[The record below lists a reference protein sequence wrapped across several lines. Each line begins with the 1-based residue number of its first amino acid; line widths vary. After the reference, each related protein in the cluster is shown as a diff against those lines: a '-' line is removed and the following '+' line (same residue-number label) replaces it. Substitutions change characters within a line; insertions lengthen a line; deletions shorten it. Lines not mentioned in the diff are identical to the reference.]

1 MWVEPNGKTWRIR
14 DEHGGHKVTIAKGYR
29 TKTAARLAKVQF
41 EADALRGEALRPRGG
56 QILLSD
62 WLDAWQ
68 PAWEAGLKP
77 SSAESEPARVKNHI
91 RPLLGN
97 MSLDDVDPL
106 VVQRWVARLQA
117 GERDPADPTK
127 WKRKPLSPKTVR
139 NVHGLLHKIMQAAV
153 TQRLIRA
160 NPCTATTL
168 PRRPHHE
175 MRFMTEPEVGRL
187 IAALLAHWRPLVLLL
202 VATGMRWGEATA
214 LRVGDVDLL
223 AARPSARIIRTR
235 HELGGG
241 RIMFTEPKTVHSR
254 RTVTFPK
261 RVADALLPLVA
272 GRNRTELVFTARRGG
287 EVRVRNFRRNW
298 QTACAAAGL
307 AGLRVHDIRHS
318 HAAALISAGVSL
330 TAIQRR
336 LGHST
341 IAVTS
346 DLYGHLLPQVDEG
359 ILVAVEA
366 ALAHVSADDLALEIE
381 EEFAEL

>member
-1 MWVEPNGKTWRIR
+1 MWVEKNGPVWRVR
-14 DEHGGHKVTIAKGYR
+14 DERGGKKITIATGYR
-29 TKTAARLAKVQF
+29 TKTAANLAKVQF
-41 EADALRGEALRPRGG
+41 HADALRGEALRPRGG

-77 SSAESEPARVKNHI
+77 SSAESEPARVDNHI

-97 MSLDDVDPL
+97 LSLDDVDPL
-106 VVQRWVARLQA
+106 VVQRWVAQLQA
-117 GERDPADPTK
+117 GERDTTDLRK
-127 WKRKPLSPKTVR
+127 WVRRPLAPKTVR

-175 MRFMTEPEVGRL
+175 MRFMTEPEIGRL
-187 IAALLAHWRPLVLLL
+187 IAAVLAHWRPLVLLL

-223 AARPSARIIRTR
+223 AARPSARITRTR
-235 HELGGG
+235 HELAGG
-241 RIMFTEPKTVHSR
+241 RIVFTEPKTVHSR

-272 GRNRTELVFTARRGG
+272 GRSRTELIFTARRGG
-287 EVRVRNFRRNW
+287 EVRVRNVRRNW
-298 QTACAAAGL
+298 QAACKAAGL
-307 AGLRVHDIRHS
+307 VGLRVHDIRHS

-336 LGHST
+336 LGHSS

-366 ALAHVSADDLALEIE
+366 ALAHVSADDLALEID